1 VLPSLDAHFETNCGL
16 GLPDGRVKPEIW
28 DSASV
33 SDFSAIA
40 TIFHTRTPQ
49 SLSDSVRGW
58 GVSIDLGLAV
68 DKSILDGLALGN
80 NYGDG

>member
-1 VLPSLDAHFETNCGL
+1 MLILKLIAGL
-16 GLPDGRVKPEIW
+16 ACLTGGSNPQFG